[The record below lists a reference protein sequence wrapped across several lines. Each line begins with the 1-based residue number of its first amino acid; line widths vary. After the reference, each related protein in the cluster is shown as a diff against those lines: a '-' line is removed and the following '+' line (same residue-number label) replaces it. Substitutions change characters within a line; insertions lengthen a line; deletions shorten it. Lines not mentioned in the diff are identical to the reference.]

1 LRFLAEVEG
10 KNAANLLNYVEKNPK
25 DKPVLPIEQRM
36 AFITE
41 TKPGGSLA
49 ITNGSSGS
57 SFG

>member
-1 LRFLAEVEG
+1 MAEVEG

-25 DKPVLPIEQRM
+25 DKPVLPIEERM

-41 TKPGGSLA
+41 TKPGSTLA

-57 SFG
+57 SFA